1 MPATPTPTPAPKTPW
16 HLWVVGALSLLWN
29 LGGAFD
35 FFMTQT
41 KNAAYLKAATPAQVE
56 FCQSLPSWV
65 VILWGIAT
73 WGAPLG
79 SLLLL
84 LRKRQ
89 AVGVFLTSLVAMVLM
104 TLHNYGFTNIRQV
117 MPGTGPV
124 LFTGVIFIVALLLW
138 IYARKMCRRGVL
150 K

>member
-1 MPATPTPTPAPKTPW
+1 MTTTPNSAPKTPW
-16 HLWVVGALSLLWN
+16 HLWVVGVLSLLWN

-41 KNAAYLKAATPAQVE
+41 KSAAYLKNVSPAQLE
-56 FCQSLPSWV
+56 FCNNLPFWV

-73 WGAPLG
+73 WCAPLG

-84 LRKRQ
+84 LRRRV
-89 AVGVFLTSLVAMVLM
+89 AVSVFLVSLVAMVLM
-104 TLHNYGFTNIRQV
+104 TVHNYCFTNIRQI
-117 MPGTGPV
+117 MPGTGP
-124 LFTGVIFIVALLLW
+124 LIFTSLIFIVALLLW
-138 IYARKMCRRGVL
+138 IYARKMCHQGVL

>member
-1 MPATPTPTPAPKTPW
+1 MSGIPNPAPKPPW
-16 HLWVVGALSLLWN
+16 HLWVVGILSLLWN

-41 KNAAYLKAATPAQVE
+41 KNATYLKNVSPEQLA
-56 FCQSLPSWV
+56 FCNSLPFWV
-65 VILWGIAT
+65 VALWGIAT

-84 LRKRQ
+84 LRRRV
-89 AVGVFLTSLVAMVLM
+89 AVSVFLVSLVAMVLM
-104 TLHNYGFTNIRQV
+104 TIHNYGFTNVRQV

-124 LFTGVIFIVALLLW
+124 IFTGVIFVVALLLW

>member
-1 MPATPTPTPAPKTPW
+1 MDSTPTPSLKTPW
-16 HLWVVGALSLLWN
+16 HLWVVGGLSLLWN

-41 KNAAYLKAATPAQVE
+41 KNATYLKSMTPGQLA
-56 FCQSLPSWV
+56 FCNNLPFWV
-65 VILWGIAT
+65 VILWGLAT

-84 LRKRQ
+84 LRRRQ
-89 AVGVFLTSLVAMVLM
+89 AVGVFLVSLVAMVIM
-104 TLHNYGFTNIRQV
+104 TLHNYGFTNLREV

-124 LFTGVIFIVALLLW
+124 IFTSVIFIVALLLW
-138 IYARKMCRRGVL
+138 VYARKMCRRGVL
-150 K
+150 R